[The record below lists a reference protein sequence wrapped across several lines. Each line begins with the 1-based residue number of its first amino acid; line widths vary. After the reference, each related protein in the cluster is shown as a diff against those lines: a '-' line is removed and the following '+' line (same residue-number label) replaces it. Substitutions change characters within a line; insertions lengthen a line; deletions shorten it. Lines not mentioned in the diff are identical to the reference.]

1 MCVTQPTVNLWQPSA
16 THSSGPLFLHKRLVC
31 SVMAACVAGGLVV
44 LYSCSHLWPPGVMH
58 SVEFALSG
66 GPTDFSLGCHPLTKC
81 WLGLRISRW
90 GLRLALRPVYM
101 AFPLRNSS
109 VVLTYG
115 FVLLAPVPLP
125 CLGRMGCFVGL
136 WVGCLRVWY
145 ILSSFMDWAW
155 CFLVLRVV
163 CSLSAGV
170 FS

>member
-1 MCVTQPTVNLWQPSA
+1 MLGLPLLPPLLRSCPVATLQPTVNLWQSSA
-16 THSSGPLFLHKRLVC
+16 THSIGPLFPHDQLVC

-44 LYSCSHLWPPGVMH
+44 GCSCSRLWPFGVMH
-58 SVEFALSG
+58 LSGFALSG
-66 GPTDFSLGCHPLTKC
+66 GPTDFSLGCHTLTKC

-101 AFPLRNSS
+101 DLPLRNSS

-125 CLGRMGCFVGL
+125 CLGRMGCVVGL

-145 ILSSFMDWAW
+145 ILFSILDWA
-155 CFLVLRVV
+155 
-163 CSLSAGV
+163 
-170 FS
+170 